1 MGLRAHVTIALKLLD
16 RQSHSVYSPQAQDPH
31 SIMSCGLNEGIFV
44 RQPTLVLAFG
54 NCNSAGGE
62 SGRLSVGPPSPR
74 LQALSV
80 GPPASRLQA
89 LSVGPPASR
98 LQALSVGPPASRLQA
113 LSVGPP
119 APRLQALWT
128 DLVIMSEGKG
138 VWAESQPAY
147 SFHLSRGR
155 SCGSNQSLT
164 YIAHRWEMRLS
175 PVM

>member
-89 LSVGPPASR
+89 LSVGPPA
-98 LQALSVGPPASRLQA
+98 
-113 LSVGPP
+113 
-119 APRLQALWT
+119 PRLQALWT